1 MRLAILAG
9 LGSPW
14 SYAAIEAIARQGVEV
29 EVIHIPPDGAESYIN
44 PQSPGWQQKIASLE
58 SKVSTRVVAPISGG
72 KLRYFKLGPWLK
84 RRWRAN
90 PPDVVL
96 SLYGGGMALS
106 AVLSGHPK
114 VAIYAVGSDVLSV
127 KFPYKLLTAWSLQ
140 RTKLVLANGEFLAE
154 ETKCLAPNARV
165 ESLLLGVDT
174 DRFVPGHSSGAV
186 QLICSRGFKPVYNNL
201 AILKALALL
210 PEGLPEWKMV
220 FAAGGELREPCQRWA
235 EANLSAKQRQR
246 VSFLGGVGPDELL
259 SVVQQSDVFVS
270 MSRSDGT
277 ATSLLEALSCGLFPV
292 LSDIPANRKWA
303 EPGFLIAQDDVVGL
317 ARALANAIEGEAMR
331 KAAKPRLRQKIVDTA
346 NSETNMVVLVQRLKE
361 L

>member
-29 EVIHIPPDGAESYIN
+29 EVIHISPDGAESYID

-58 SKVSTRVVAPISGG
+58 SKVSTRVVAPMSRG

-114 VAIYAVGSDVLSV
+114 VAIYAVGSDILTV
-127 KFPYKLLTAWSLQ
+127 KFPYRVLTAWSLQ
-140 RTKLVLANGEFLAE
+140 RAKLVLANGDFLAE
-154 ETKCLAPNARV
+154 QTKRLAPKAHV

-174 DRFVPGHSSGAV
+174 DRFVPGQSSGAV

-210 PEGLPEWKMV
+210 PEGLPDWKMV
-220 FAAGGELREPCQRWA
+220 FAAGGELLGPSKQWA
-235 EANLSAKQRQR
+235 EANLSPDQRRR
-246 VSFLGGVGPDELL
+246 VQFLGGVGPDELL
-259 SVVQQSDVFVS
+259 DLVQQSDIFVS

-292 LSDIPANRKWA
+292 LSDIPANRDWA

-317 ARALANAIEGEAMR
+317 ARALAKAIEDQAMR
-331 KAAKPRLRQKIVDTA
+331 EAAKPRLRQKIVNTA
-346 NSETNMVVLVQRLKE
+346 NSETNITILVQRLKE